1 MERSLSLTEGH
12 VRSTMLRFALPF
24 LLANLLQAL
33 YGAADLLIVGQ
44 FSTPAQLSAVAT
56 GSQVLQTVTS
66 LVSGLTTGGTIL
78 LGQYIGMSSERDVKQ
93 TVSTMMSLFAIVALG
108 LMAILFAAT
117 IPLVSLLQTPEA
129 AVPYTR
135 AFVYICSGGVFFIFG

>member
-12 VRSTMLRFALPF
+12 VHSTMLRFALPF

-56 GSQVLQTVTS
+56 GSQVPVSYTHLDVYKRQSLQSAIPPAKSIRPV
-66 LVSGLTTGGTIL
+66 GFA
-78 LGQYIGMSSERDVKQ
+78 ER
-93 TVSTMMSLFAIVALG
+93 
-108 LMAILFAAT
+108 
-117 IPLVSLLQTPEA
+117 
-129 AVPYTR
+129 
-135 AFVYICSGGVFFIFG
+135 VYFS

>member
-56 GSQVLQTVTS
+56 
-66 LVSGLTTGGTIL
+66 
-78 LGQYIGMSSERDVKQ
+78 
-93 TVSTMMSLFAIVALG
+93 
-108 LMAILFAAT
+108 
-117 IPLVSLLQTPEA
+117 
-129 AVPYTR
+129 
-135 AFVYICSGGVFFIFG
+135 